1 MCLAVFLFKGIFYS
15 FFCKIF
21 IFILPDF
28 FIKVLCIFE
37 DLPTAMCIHTHI
49 HMDRYEVDLRRN
61 ADLWI
66 YVIIPRCEAKGG
78 SISL

>member
-1 MCLAVFLFKGIFYS
+1 MCLAVFLYKGIFYS

-21 IFILPDF
+21 IFI
-28 FIKVLCIFE
+28 KVLCIFE
-37 DLPTAMCIHTHI
+37 DLPMAVCTHTHI
-49 HMDRYEVDLRRN
+49 HMDRYELGLRRN

-66 YVIIPRCEAKGG
+66 YVIIPRCDAKGG

>member
-1 MCLAVFLFKGIFYS
+1 MCLAVFLFGAFFIPS
-15 FFCKIF
+15 FVISSFSYFLI
-21 IFILPDF
+21 F

-37 DLPTAMCIHTHI
+37 NLPTAMCTHTHI
-49 HMDRYEVDLRRN
+49 HMDRYELDLRRN

-66 YVIIPRCEAKGG
+66 YVIVPRCEAKGG